1 MSRGTGRLHV
11 GEDDDEYGN
20 DDDDDDD
27 DDDVVIFPKWLIK
40 VPVRLA
46 YDMTINKS

>member
-11 GEDDDEYGN
+11 GEDDDEYG
-20 DDDDDDD
+20 DDDD